1 MPRMP
6 KGQKKDNGEKI
17 DILRLQAYALT
28 ALGMPLDTFRR
39 LSPGAFD
46 LCMEEDAKRQHAQD
60 LARWNRLR
68 TACAILIQ
76 PHTSKRV
83 TPRMLIPLE
92 EIDAPAKAAPKREY
106 TPSTRERVEE
116 LMSR

>member
-1 MPRMP
+1 M
-6 KGQKKDNGEKI
+6 
-17 DILRLQAYALT
+17 T

-39 LSPGAFD
+39 LSPRAFE
-46 LCMEEDAKRQHAQD
+46 LCMEEDAKRRHSED
-60 LARWNRLR
+60 LERWNRLR

-83 TPRMLIPLE
+83 TPRMLIPL
-92 EIDAPAKAAPKREY
+92 DDLDKPCPSQKREY

-116 LMSR
+116 LMNRK

>member
-1 MPRMP
+1 
-6 KGQKKDNGEKI
+6 
-17 DILRLQAYALT
+17 
-28 ALGMPLDTFRR
+28 
-39 LSPGAFD
+39 
-46 LCMEEDAKRQHAQD
+46 MEEDAKRRHSED
-60 LARWNRLR
+60 LERWNRLR

-92 EIDAPAKAAPKREY
+92 EIDAPARTAPKREY

-116 LMSR
+116 LMNRK

>member
-1 MPRMP
+1 M
-6 KGQKKDNGEKI
+6 
-17 DILRLQAYALT
+17 QAYALT

-39 LSPGAFD
+39 LSPRAFE
-46 LCMEEDAKRQHAQD
+46 LCMEEDAKRRHSED
-60 LARWNRLR
+60 LERWNRLR

-92 EIDAPAKAAPKREY
+92 EIDAPARTAPKREY
-106 TPSTRERVEE
+106 TPSTRARVEE
-116 LMSR
+116 LMRRG

>member
-1 MPRMP
+1 M
-6 KGQKKDNGEKI
+6 
-17 DILRLQAYALT
+17 T

-39 LSPGAFD
+39 LSPGAFE
-46 LCMEEDAKRQHAQD
+46 LCMEEDAKRRHSED
-60 LARWNRLR
+60 LERWNRLR